1 MNNDTFEYHL
11 EKAIEAMLRSS
22 NINIKSS
29 PTMAEAFVKE
39 RIYTMVNYHIKEV
52 LDNLLSK

>member
-11 EKAIEAMLRSS
+11 EKAIECLLKS
-22 NINIKSS
+22 NNIDIKSY

-39 RIYTMVNYHIKEV
+39 RIYTMVNNNIGEAIN
-52 LDNLLSK
+52 NLLAK